1 MPSSATVRA
10 IYRCLLRDAR
20 ELQRTPHF
28 NVRRALQ
35 LEQWGTGGYVEPLP
49 QEDASP
55 KAFESLEQFQKLRD
69 VAFRK
74 GPPSVDIIKSIQ
86 RGFRQNLQLSDPK
99 VTKVGTKVL
108 EVASAK
114 LDEAIEVLSELSEQ
128 LLLAQ
133 CSSVTVTDGIR
144 IEATS
149 KYLEG
154 HSNPTSNTYRFTY
167 RVTITNQSEI
177 TEVCQPDNVSCE
189 GVLTVIC
196 VLDEECSVQILGRQY
211 TFESEKGQ
219 RISLPRNSPGI
230 VGATPVL
237 APGQTFEYASGVDI
251 DAPRGSV
258 VGCLHVVRKDKS
270 LEDEDG
276 ELFDAFVS
284 KFALLAPRT
293 R

>member
-1 MPSSATVRA
+1 MPSSAAVRA

-28 NVRRALQ
+28 N
-35 LEQWGTGGYVEPLP
+35 LEQWGTGGYVEPLVL
-49 QEDASP
+49 ENTTRLKVFTSLDEFRTFRDA
-55 KAFESLEQFQKLRD
+55 
-69 VAFRK
+69 AFRMRS
-74 GPPSVDIIKSIQ
+74 PSTDVMQSI
-86 RGFRQNLQLSDPK
+86 RLAFRQNMQLKDAK
-99 VTKVGTKVL
+99 VV
-108 EVASAK
+108 SAK
-114 LDEAIEVLSELSEQ
+114 LDEAIEALSELSEQ
-128 LLLAQ
+128 LLLAR

-149 KYLEG
+149 KYLEN
-154 HSNPTSNTYRFTY
+154 HSNPASNTYRFTY
-167 RVTITNQSEI
+167 RVTITNQ
-177 TEVCQPDNVSCE
+177 N
-189 GVLTVIC
+189 
-196 VLDEECSVQILGRQY
+196 EECSVQVLGRQY

-219 RISLPRNSPGI
+219 RIALQRNSPGI

-258 VGCLHVVRKDKS
+258 VGCLHAVRKTTND
-270 LEDEDG
+270 DDG

-284 KFALLAPRT
+284 KFALLALRT